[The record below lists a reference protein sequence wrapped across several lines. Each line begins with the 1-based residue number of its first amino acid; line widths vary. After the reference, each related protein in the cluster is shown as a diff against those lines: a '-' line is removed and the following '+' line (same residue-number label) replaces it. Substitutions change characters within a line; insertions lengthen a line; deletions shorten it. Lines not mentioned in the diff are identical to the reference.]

1 MSMQNTTKM
10 MEQLQNNEDVYMSI
24 IQELQYDRMRLKGKD
39 MTQRIAKLQQE
50 GSCFS
55 TLMKSFNQVEVR
67 LNQDESNLVTGAIK
81 EVTKLRHGMKKQ
93 MAKARVVD
101 LSKKEE
107 PVVAQKA
114 GEQEFEQKIQKA
126 KTVVSETVD
135 LLFSK
140 KTGFKSIAAAS
151 ADS

>member
-1 MSMQNTTKM
+1 
-10 MEQLQNNEDVYMSI
+10 
-24 IQELQYDRMRLKGKD
+24 MRLKGKD
-39 MTQRIAKLQQE
+39 MSQRIAKLQSE

-81 EVTKLRHGMKKQ
+81 EVSKLRQGMKRQ

-101 LSKKEE
+101 LSKKETPLQQQLVTE
-107 PVVAQKA
+107 STTAKSAQDFD
-114 GEQEFEQKIQKA
+114 QQLQKA
-126 KTVVSETVD
+126 KTVVNETVE

-140 KTGFKSIAAAS
+140 KTGFKSLATATPNQ
-151 ADS
+151 D